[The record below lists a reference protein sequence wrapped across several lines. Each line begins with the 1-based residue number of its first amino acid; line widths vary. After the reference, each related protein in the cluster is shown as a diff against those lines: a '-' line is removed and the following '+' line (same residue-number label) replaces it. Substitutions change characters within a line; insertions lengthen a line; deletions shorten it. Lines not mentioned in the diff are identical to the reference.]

1 MDTPHLAK
9 IEDTCLHIQPLKFW
23 QNWLTVRYMFRNYP
37 TGLDA
42 AWDAEVRGIL
52 RRVFKRF
59 VDVPFYLAFKNEG
72 YSLRLGSQLVGLLY
86 LQHPPLVTHIND
98 IEINAAYRRQGYS
111 RRLLDFAEQRAHQLN
126 KKYMTL
132 AVTLSNKRAFNI
144 YTRNGYLEQH
154 DHFYQLQRWW
164 WSESQPAPL
173 VTSAI
178 TTSRYQLEV
187 KAQHPTLRRLGRAE
201 AEVNLLRF
209 FKLETEITNPLT
221 GEVWLRHYPPQLP
234 TRKQGRSYA
243 LSLSVRSEK
252 LPESRGQADLFE
264 YGDWLRWRL
273 YLDPTRWDA
282 PAIKALLELLI
293 DQTDRRTTLT
303 IAFGSSEMHNR
314 AQSLARELGLQER
327 ASERTLMIKI
337 L

>member
-1 MDTPHLAK
+1 MDTPRIAK
-9 IEDTCLHIQPLKFW
+9 IEDNALHIQPLKFW

-42 AWDAEVRGIL
+42 AWDAEVRGVL
-52 RRVFKRF
+52 RRIFKRF

-72 YSLRLGSQLVGLLY
+72 YRLQLGSRLAGLLY

-98 IEINAAYRRQGYS
+98 IEINAAYRGQGYS
-111 RRLLDFAEQRAHQLN
+111 RVLLDFAEQRAHQLN

-144 YTRNGYLEQH
+144 YLRNGYLEQH
-154 DHFYQLQRWW
+154 DHFFQLQRRW
-164 WSESQPAPL
+164 WSESPPTPLAP
-173 VTSAI
+173 SAI
-178 TTSRYQLEV
+178 TTSRYQVEV
-187 KAQHPTLRRLGRAE
+187 KAQHPTLRRLGHTEAE
-201 AEVNLLRF
+201 ANLLRF
-209 FKLETEITNPLT
+209 FKLETEITNSLT

-234 TRKQGRSYA
+234 TRKQGRSFG
-243 LSLSVRSEK
+243 LTLGVRSEK
-252 LPESRGQADLFE
+252 LPEYCGQADLFG
-264 YGDWLRWRL
+264 YGDWVRWRL
-273 YLDPTRWDA
+273 YLDPIRWDA
-282 PAIKALLELLI
+282 IAIKALLELLI
-293 DQTDRRTTLT
+293 DQTDSRTTLT

-314 AQSLARELGLQER
+314 AQSVARELGLQER